1 MRIRELSEGRNHPV
15 IVVDVQPEYS
25 GVMDGDENPIFTQI
39 IQFVHDQTGPVLFF
53 VNGEDTGLTGDS
65 IDGIKQYWEDTICEL
80 TNDSAMDS
88 YDSEDEDY
96 PECEDSIDWSR
107 YEIVDK
113 GFGFFRGLM
122 DTGVPDNVII
132 RIIRTMY
139 QQRVTDT
146 RELFGGEDDPDYHAN
161 MLGLGLDVDKHPDPV
176 ITEWT
181 SVAQLKRY
189 SGAYIVGGG
198 RHECL
203 REVEILMNA
212 FNIRYKRIDQL
223 IYG

>member
-1 MRIRELSEGRNHPV
+1 MRIRELLEGRNHPV

-39 IQFVHDQTGPVLFF
+39 IEFVHNQTGPVLFF

-65 IDGIKQYWEDTICEL
+65 IDGIKQYWSDTICEL
-80 TNDSAMDS
+80 ADDSSETDS
-88 YDSEDEDY
+88 YDLDDDY
-96 PECEDSIDWSR
+96 NDCDPIEWSR

-139 QQRVTDT
+139 QQRVNDS
-146 RELFGGEDDPDYHAN
+146 RELFGGEDDPEYHAN